1 MNEIAIRVSEI
12 SKQYRIGASQESY
25 KTMRDTLSRA
35 VTAPWRL
42 FKGEKR
48 TESFWAL
55 REVSFDVRRGEVIGV
70 IGPNGA
76 GKSTLLKILSRI
88 TEPTHGFAE
97 IHGRVGSLLE
107 VGTGFHLELTGRE
120 NIFLNG
126 AILGMRR
133 AEIESKF
140 DEMVAFAEVGKF
152 IDTPVKHYSSGM
164 YLRLAFSV
172 AAHLEPE
179 ILLIDEVL
187 AVGDMSFQ
195 RKCLRKMEDVASHG
209 RTVLFVSHNLAAIR
223 ELCQSTVVLEGGKL
237 DFQGP
242 VTEGLVHY
250 NRALS
255 KGENEATAAT
265 TGWRAVAVNG
275 AQPGLAATVPG
286 REPFYIEGQLNLRE
300 EIKGGR
306 LFCIMHN
313 SLGEMVVHQRI
324 DSERLTDGPL
334 RPGRYRV
341 RVNLPPLW
349 LAPGVYTV
357 HFKFLATKPDG
368 TDDRMISER
377 AMLDMDGDSYGIGR
391 ATLAPVVRWNL
402 ENEEV
407 EEAISPAA
415 QGSDL
420 NLV

>member
-1 MNEIAIRVSEI
+1 MSEIAICVSEI
-12 SKQYRIGASQESY
+12 SKLYHIGATESY
-25 KTMRDTLSRA
+25 KTMRDTISRLA
-35 VTAPWRL
+35 TAPLRL
-42 FKGEKR
+42 LRGGKKKKG
-48 TESFWAL
+48 ESFWAL
-55 REVSFDVRRGEVIGV
+55 KDVSFDVRRGEVIGV

-88 TEPTHGFAE
+88 TEPTSGFAE

-179 ILLIDEVL
+179 ILLVDEVL

-195 RKCLRKMEDVASHG
+195 KKCLRKMEDVASHG

-223 ELCQSTVVLEGGKL
+223 ELCQSTVVLESGRL
-237 DFQGP
+237 SFQGS

-250 NRALS
+250 NRALT
-255 KGENEATAAT
+255 KNESEALGN
-265 TGWRAVAVNG
+265 TGWRSVSVNG
-275 AQPGLAATVPG
+275 VQPGLAATVPG
-286 REPFYIEGQLNLRE
+286 SKPFFVEAQLNLRE
-300 EIKGGR
+300 EFKAGR
-306 LFCIMHN
+306 LFCMVHN

-324 DSERLTDGPL
+324 DTEQLNDGVL

-341 RVNLPPLW
+341 RVNLPALW

-357 HFKFLATKPDG
+357 HFKFLGTKPSG
-368 TDDRMISER
+368 TDDRMVSER

-391 ATLAPVVRWNL
+391 ATLAPAVQWNL
-402 ENEEV
+402 ENEEAV
-407 EEAISPAA
+407 AAVSPAA
-415 QGSDL
+415 
-420 NLV
+420 